1 MPDLYNGG
9 WWIIGERNNQNCK
22 DTEDI
27 LVSFQQD
34 YKITNK
40 ESMSDDDFQFLKG
53 NSDELPIIYLNGVYF
68 GGIRELKD
76 YVNNNFY
83 IGSEYSYFNTYL
95 NP

>member
-9 WWIIGERNNQNCK
+9 WWVVGERNNSNCK
-22 DTEDI
+22 DVENI
-27 LVSFQQD
+27 LTFHQQD
-34 YKITNK
+34 YKIINR
-40 ESMSDDDFQFLKG
+40 ESISDDDFQFLKG
-53 NSDELPIIYLNGVYF
+53 NSDELPIIYLNSVYV

-83 IGSEYSYFNTYL
+83 IGSEYSYFNSYL